1 MEKGVSKKEKI
12 ENRLVRKIQKEKISD
27 EKGKR
32 EHKNDKER
40 RKKQARRGKEYVRKK
55 KGKWTGERDK
65 KGKK

>member
-40 RKKQARRGKEYVRKK
+40 RKK
-55 KGKWTGERDK
+55 
-65 KGKK
+65 